1 MRLPQLDDGLP
12 VSWQQHATCRST
24 DPNLFFPT
32 KYNPSNLAAARRYC
46 QVCEVA
52 GACLVYAI
60 ATGTQE
66 GIWGGTKPS
75 ERSLAKLNA
84 RLALIG

>member
-32 KYNPSNLAAARRYC
+32 NYSRYTLAAARRYC
-46 QVCEVA
+46 QVCPVTD
-52 GACLVYAI
+52 ACLVYAI
-60 ATGTQE
+60 TSGSDQ
-66 GIWGGTKPS
+66 GIWGGTTPAQ
-75 ERSLAKLNA
+75 RSLTMLNA
-84 RLALIG
+84 RPVLVT